1 MNKIYTY
8 IQMKAH
14 CVIQIE
20 NETHILLSNF

>member
-1 MNKIYTY
+1 MNRIYAY
-8 IQMKAH
+8 IQMIAH